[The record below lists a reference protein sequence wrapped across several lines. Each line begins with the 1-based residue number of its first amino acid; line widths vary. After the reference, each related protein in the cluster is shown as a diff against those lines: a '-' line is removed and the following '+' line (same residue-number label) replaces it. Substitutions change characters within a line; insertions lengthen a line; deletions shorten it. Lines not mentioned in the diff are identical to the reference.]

1 MGKKVLKPQHRM
13 NFSSYLFESFKYF
26 PTNWLSTKLF
36 YQLVIIYFSFY
47 FPWCNIKMLSVRSTS
62 NSLIV
67 IDEGRTIFFFYHNFL
82 TTHMISIKRLKSLLL
97 LRNLTQ

>member
-1 MGKKVLKPQHRM
+1 MGKKVLKPQHWM
-13 NFSSYLFESFKYF
+13 NFPSYLFKSFKYF

-47 FPWCNIKMLSVRSTS
+47 FPWSNIKMLSVRSTS
-62 NSLIV
+62 NSLII
-67 IDEGRTIFFFYHNFL
+67 IDEGRTIFFFYHHNFP

-97 LRNLTQ
+97 LRN